1 MILTVA
7 PNRETK
13 IRLYKGELNMKK
25 KKNKGLIYTILAL
38 VLVVILIGVFGGTD
52 KVDSP
57 SADDGSQATESDIT
71 ENLYIGLLQY
81 TSHPS
86 LDAITDGIINT
97 LAENGY
103 ANGDS
108 ITLDFQN
115 AQGDQSNLNTMST
128 RFVSNNADL
137 MIAIA
142 TPSALAIANASS
154 EVPIIL
160 GAITDPENVGLVESN
175 EAPGGNI
182 TGVSDM
188 TPIAQQLELIR
199 ELQPEATTLGLLYS
213 SSEDNAVLQGEMAAE
228 LAKEFGFET
237 VTRTVS
243 STNDVIQVTQQLVT
257 EVDAIWTPN
266 DNIIASAFPS
276 VLETANSANIPV
288 YPAVDMMVAQGGL
301 ATLGLNQ
308 YQIGVKTGEM
318 VVELLRG
325 EIETAT
331 EPVRLADETD
341 LVINFET
348 AELLGINIPDSLR
361 SKAIDASEL
370 LEEE

>member
-1 MILTVA
+1 
-7 PNRETK
+7 
-13 IRLYKGELNMKK
+13 MKK
-25 KKNKGLIYTILAL
+25 KKNTGLIVTILAL
-38 VLVVILIGVFGGTD
+38 VVGVVFIGLYAGT
-52 KVDSP
+52 KDSNP
-57 SADDGSQATESDIT
+57 ETASGEAQAVESEETDG
-71 ENLYIGLLQY
+71 LYIGLLQY

-86 LDAITDGIINT
+86 LDAITDGIIDT
-97 LAENGY
+97 MADNGY
-103 ANGDS
+103 IDGET

-128 RFVSNNADL
+128 RFVSNEADL

-142 TPSALAIANASS
+142 TPSALALANASS
-154 EVPIIL
+154 DIPLIL
-160 GAITDPENVGLVESN
+160 GAITNPENVGLVASN
-175 EAPGGNI
+175 EAPGGNA

-199 ELQPEATTLGLLYS
+199 ELQPDATTLGLLYS

-228 LAKEFGFET
+228 LASDYGFET

-243 STNDVIQVTQQLVT
+243 STNDVTQVTQQLVT

-276 VLETANSANIPV
+276 VIEVSNESNIPV

-318 VVELLRG
+318 VVELLKG
-325 EIETAT
+325 EIQTAT
-331 EPVRLADETD
+331 EPVRVADETD
-341 LVINFET
+341 LVINYET
-348 AELLGINIPDSLR
+348 AELLGINIPESLR
-361 SKAIDASEL
+361 SEAINASEL